1 MPWERDPLS
10 SLSEEEDEQSSS
22 KRHRFGQI
30 HFSPL
35 MCDIFLITPLIGF
48 KLLVLF
54 NFTPNEL

>member
-1 MPWERDPLS
+1 MPWERDPS
-10 SLSEEEDEQSSS
+10 GSLFEKKDEQSSS
-22 KRHRFGQI
+22 KRRCFGQI

-48 KLLVLF
+48 KLLILF